1 MAAALARLAESEER
15 FRMLAERTSD
25 VIIRYD
31 PSGMIEYA
39 SPAARAWGYAP
50 HELIGATWPSSAI
63 RKTKRACS
71 RTATRHA
78 RRDVERSAA
87 AVPVACRRTGD
98 GPRATRRR

>member
-1 MAAALARLAESEER
+1 LARSRHRGADGRPVPGGDVASDRVIQELTLRRREAEETRRTAEAALARLAESEER

-50 HELIGATWPSSAI
+50 RNQTGVSNRGGA
-63 RKTKRACS
+63 
-71 RTATRHA
+71 
-78 RRDVERSAA
+78 
-87 AVPVACRRTGD
+87 
-98 GPRATRRR
+98 